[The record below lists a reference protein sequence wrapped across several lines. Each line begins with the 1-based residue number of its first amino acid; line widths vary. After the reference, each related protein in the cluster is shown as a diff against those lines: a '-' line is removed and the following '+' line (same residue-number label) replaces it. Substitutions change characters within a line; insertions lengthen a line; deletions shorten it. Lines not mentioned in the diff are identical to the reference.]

1 VTNLVENYDK
11 HFGKLREAVVGTQQK
26 LDTLEAKVLNL
37 ATKAGAK
44 PGGLNLGNALKTL
57 ESCVTDRETYE
68 TEVKAL
74 GYTSLAV
81 ALKALGQK
89 TRHLVDLPDALRYA
103 PRHWVYET
111 YYRTEEVWKNG
122 KRVPKKVLE
131 RGVNARTA
139 QRQRAGLEQSL
150 QELWYLVLTNEDLTQ
165 SEKDD
170 YLNSV
175 VQSYKTDTYFN
186 FSKRLNSELN
196 TWCGDTEEEEEET
209 DTVVRQRT
217 EEEQT
222 ALNEFRQQC
231 ETDGV
236 EYDEEAAL
244 HLLSLN

>member
-1 VTNLVENYDK
+1 MKNLDNTV
-11 HFGKLREAVVGTQQK
+11 RELQELQSTF
-26 LDTLEAKVLNL
+26 AKVAETAVNL
-37 ATKAGAK
+37 GAK
-44 PGGLNLGNALKTL
+44 PYGLNEKNALLTVL
-57 ESCVTDRETYE
+57 RAAENYAECE

-103 PRHWVYET
+103 PRHWVYESF
-111 YYRTEEVWKNG
+111 YRTEEVWKNG

-196 TWCGDTEEEEEET
+196 SWVGDTEEDEEET
-209 DTVVRQRT
+209 GTVVQQRT

-231 ETDGV
+231 EAEGV
-236 EYDEEAAL
+236 EYDEGAAL
-244 HLLSLN
+244 VLLRHH